1 MGDILIVCTECEV
14 PKNPQE
20 FYDQFG
26 TYQDCF
32 NCRKKTYAKFVV
44 SELDITIKI
53 WILQFGV

>member
-32 NCRKKTYAKFVV
+32 NCRKN
-44 SELDITIKI
+44 I
-53 WILQFGV
+53 